1 MEDWAEIVKTV
12 RKKEKLTQMEFA
24 KKIGVSPVAVSH
36 WEQGNFKPR
45 MKERRKL
52 DEMCKELKIDK
63 DRDEEI
69 IGFISTLIGSI
80 PTRKL
85 NDERLHII
93 CGNGKD
99 YGTLK
104 EYICERMNA
113 LFGVI
118 VDKTSFGVIVEHGE
132 EKKE

>member
-12 RKKEKLTQMEFA
+12 RKKEKLTQKEFA
-24 KKIGVSPVAVSH
+24 KKMGVSCVAVSH

-45 MKERRKL
+45 MKQRRKL
-52 DEMCKELKIDK
+52 KKMLDEDE
-63 DRDEEI
+63 DRDIEI
-69 IGFISTLIGSI
+69 IKFIYVLVDNISD
-80 PTRKL
+80 RKL
-85 NDERLHII
+85 NDERMHII

-99 YGTLK
+99 CGNLK

-113 LFGVI
+113 LFGVT